1 MTFPTLPA
9 HLQRMVLFA
18 VNTGLRDSNVCGL
31 EWSWEVFVPEVG
43 RSVFAIPTEA
53 FKTKRAH
60 VVIGSIPPGCF
71 RIAGITGPPI
81 AGVACS
87 RRGRSLLRRAS
98 C

>member
-18 VNTGLRDSNVCGL
+18 VNTGLRDSNV
-31 EWSWEVFVPEVG
+31 
-43 RSVFAIPTEA
+43 FAIPAEA

-71 RIAGITGPPI
+71 RIAGI
-81 AGVACS
+81 AS
-87 RRGRSLLRRAS
+87 GR
-98 C
+98 